1 MKVLCEACGRLLD
14 LTVFR
19 FDGGSLVIACTGCGV
34 EHRAEG
40 EVPLPP
46 PSVPPLV
53 PKERVPV
60 PSTSPF
66 ASNVVALR
74 DIGAEAAARAAKS
87 IGERPFDAPS
97 GRCPKC
103 IASRIPADP
112 SCRQCGLVFSQL
124 DDAALSPS
132 DWLRDQWLSL
142 LARWS
147 DTGAHDTIISQG
159 MLRGE
164 LPAMGRLYRIR
175 LADMP
180 DDPLARR
187 GRDEVLRHAGITAPT
202 GDTGYAPET
211 KSPAQLKR
219 VALIALV
226 VSLTAAAFLVL
237 RYFAAPT

>member
-19 FDGGSLVIACTGCGV
+19 FDGGSLVISCSGCGV

-40 EVPLPP
+40 AVPNPA

-53 PKERVPV
+53 PKEKVPV

-87 IGERPFDAPS
+87 IRERPFDAPP

-103 IASRIPADP
+103 IATRVAAEP

-124 DDAALSPS
+124 DDAALAPS
-132 DWLRDQWLSL
+132 DWLREEWLSL
-142 LARWS
+142 LAHWS
-147 DTGAHDTIISQG
+147 EGSSHDAIISQG

-180 DDPLARR
+180 EDPLARR

-202 GDTGYAPET
+202 SETGHPLEA
-211 KSPAQLKR
+211 KSPAQLNW
-219 VALIALV
+219 VALVALV
-226 VSLTAAAFLVL
+226 ASLTAAAFLVL
-237 RYFAAPT
+237 RYFAAAE

>member
-14 LTVFR
+14 LTTFR
-19 FDGGSLVIACTGCGV
+19 VDSGALVITCAGCGV
-34 EHRAEG
+34 EHEAQGQR
-40 EVPLPP
+40 PP
-46 PSVPPLV
+46 PAPSVPPLV
-53 PKERVPV
+53 PKEKVPA

-74 DIGAEAAARAAKS
+74 DVGAEAAARAAKS
-87 IGERPFDAPS
+87 INERPFEAPS

-103 IASRIPADP
+103 IAARVSEDA
-112 SCRQCGLVFSQL
+112 SCRQCGLVYSQL
-124 DDAALSPS
+124 DDAALAPS
-132 DWLRDQWLSL
+132 DWLREEWLSL

-147 DTGAHDTIISQG
+147 DPSAHDAIISQG

-180 DDPLARR
+180 EDPLARR

-202 GDTGYAPET
+202 SAAVQALEAP
-211 KSPAQLKR
+211 SRASRGWVPL
-219 VALIALV
+219 VALVAA
-226 VSLTAAAFLVL
+226 LTAVAFLVL
-237 RYFAAPT
+237 RYFAEPT